1 MSRGGGMSP
10 YIICWGVG
18 GAHSLA
24 SPSRG
29 LAEFGRW
36 GPAPLLRGSSGS
48 E

>member
-10 YIICWGVG
+10 YIIYWGG
-18 GAHSLA
+18 GPHSLA

-36 GPAPLLRGSSGS
+36 GPTPLLRGGTGS

>member
-1 MSRGGGMSP
+1 MSRGSGMSP
-10 YIICWGVG
+10 YIICWG

-36 GPAPLLRGSSGS
+36 GPAPLLRDGTGSA
-48 E
+48 